1 MKKYLFKAGTF
12 ATILLASTLTLT
24 SCGDDDE
31 GESNKP
37 GSEQPDEPVT
47 PEKPSTGE
55 ALDPLQQK
63 QRMEQ
68 IAKDVLAMMPASDF
82 REYTDLAHHIEREY
96 NEDYNWE
103 SVNKWARQCWDDAL
117 KSIGKTSDKDEWSEY
132 IYTEYKCLLLASNFV
147 GHFTAGNGKWTKD
160 VGKFN
165 DLQFSFNAQ
174 TGEKCVLKI
183 ETSGKVTK
191 VYAGDWDDWK
201 DYEDNYDP
209 ETGNY
214 SYTEY
219 YDRYK
224 CTIGVPEKV
233 VVTLTQGGKQLVK
246 TSVDIA
252 LSGVSNETLDV
263 SKAKLSV
270 KADVELSNGYTIS
283 SSQVNYA
290 GNSKVSVALA
300 SVKKNGTALVTVA
313 MSGDVT
319 GLPSCNLDAFSK
331 DNFRLDDY
339 NTTNSTLKNA
349 FVKVDVLGKMQ
360 LQGVISDIHK
370 YSDYLDL
377 ADRNYNNE
385 SNFKSYVKKANELA
399 DFNLFYDN
407 TSTKQ
412 ASVVLDPFLDYEYD
426 GEQEW
431 EYEPVLV
438 FFDGSSNSA
447 FGNFFNEK
455 DFKSLI
461 KMYENMLGDY
471 ENLIKK

>member
-1 MKKYLFKAGTF
+1 M
-12 ATILLASTLTLT
+12 
-24 SCGDDDE
+24 
-31 GESNKP
+31 
-37 GSEQPDEPVT
+37 
-47 PEKPSTGE
+47 
-55 ALDPLQQK
+55 
-63 QRMEQ
+63 
-68 IAKDVLAMMPASDF
+68 
-82 REYTDLAHHIEREY
+82 
-96 NEDYNWE
+96 
-103 SVNKWARQCWDDAL
+103 
-117 KSIGKTSDKDEWSEY
+117 
-132 IYTEYKCLLLASNFV
+132 
-147 GHFTAGNGKWTKD
+147 
-160 VGKFN
+160 
-165 DLQFSFNAQ
+165 
-174 TGEKCVLKI
+174 
-183 ETSGKVTK
+183 TK
-191 VYAGDWDDWK
+191 VYAGDWDEWK

-290 GNSKVSVALA
+290 GNSKVSVASA

-360 LQGVISDIHK
+360 LQGVISDVHK

-431 EYEPVLV
+431 EYEPVMV

-471 ENLIKK
+471 EDLIKK

>member
-12 ATILLASTLTLT
+12 ATLLLASTLTFT

-31 GESNKP
+31 GESNNP
-37 GSEQPDEPVT
+37 GTEQPDEPIK
-47 PEKPSTGE
+47 PENPDKNE

-63 QRMEQ
+63 QRMEE
-68 IAKDVLAMMPASDF
+68 IAKEALAMMPASDF
-82 REYTDLAHHIEREY
+82 REYSDLAHHIELVY

-103 SVNKWARQCWDDAL
+103 SVNKWARKCWDDAL
-117 KSIGKTSDKDEWSEY
+117 KATGKTTDQDEWSKY
-132 IYTEYKCLLLASNFV
+132 VYSEYKCLLLASNYT
-147 GHFTAGNGKWTKD
+147 GHFTANDSKWTKD
-160 VGKFN
+160 AGNFN
-165 DLQFSFNAQ
+165 DLQFKFRAEN
-174 TGEKCVLKI
+174 GDECVLKV

-191 VYAGDWDDWK
+191 VYAGDWDEWK
-201 DYEDNYDP
+201 DYEDFYDP

-233 VVTLTQGGKQLVK
+233 VATLTKGGKQLIK
-246 TSVDIA
+246 TTVDIA
-252 LSGVSNETLDV
+252 LSGVANETLDV
-263 SKAKLSV
+263 SKCNLSV
-270 KADVELSNGYTIS
+270 KANVEMSNGYLFS

-290 GNSKVSVALA
+290 GNSKLSVASA
-300 SVKKNGTALVTVA
+300 TVKKDGKALVTVA

-331 DNFRLDDY
+331 NNFDLDNY
-339 NTTNSTLKNA
+339 NTANSTLKNV

-360 LQGVISDIHK
+360 LQGVISDLHK
-370 YSDYLDL
+370 YGDYLDL
-377 ADRNYNNE
+377 ADRNDDNE

-399 DFNLFYDN
+399 EFNLFYDN
-407 TSTKQ
+407 SSTKQ
-412 ASVVLDPFLDYEYD
+412 ASVVLDSFLDYEYD

-431 EYEPVLV
+431 AYEPVMV

-447 FGNFFNEK
+447 FGTFFKEK
-455 DFKSLI
+455 DFKSVI
-461 KMYENMLGDY
+461 TMYENLLDDY
-471 ENLIKK
+471 EGLIKK